1 MSKKKMTPKELGERK
16 QQVRAKKE
24 VEARAPGDVVPTK
37 EMTDEEFALKRTEIA
52 IKLIS
57 NSLEIPNA
65 KQLEKVVLEISS
77 IGLPKIGNFVAKFVA
92 KYSDPIFQN
101 QIFDIVLRKLET
113 IASPESSS
121 VFKSEVLLAKAKAII
136 TINLTEE
143 RTQIKLENATEALNL
158 LESANALQNPEIA
171 VLIEESI
178 KALIT
183 MHPNPLEAFQLAK
196 DSVEFRK
203 THLDTDHPS
212 ILEAY
217 ITTAQVGHK
226 IDVRAIKIEALNKA
240 NAAYNM
246 ALQLGSKTHAA
257 TALTF
262 LASIYKDFGDVQKS
276 IILLEQSALLNGVL
290 IRKEESKEEARVPV
304 KSPHAFEVIRKHGVT
319 DDLTLTIKE
328 KIQESVLNPVC
339 EASKHGA
346 WVRKIAMI
354 EYGTSGYVDDAF
366 LAKALGPLNTPENVN
381 LALMLCFEAISLGI
395 MSSAINNPICAVAF
409 VRQHPTLVPTMLAT
423 HPEYF
428 INEHILKSTLPNA
441 STYAPELLGKHV
453 AVNGS
458 YNKYLETIMMPII
471 GARINDSVLNPISI
485 LIKGGK
491 WDLSVQEQLLRYSSE
506 DYLTGVGRIYT
517 STLGQNLGTLEDAL
531 NISRILMFK
540 VILETIKESG
550 SKNYTP
556 VEVFAKQ
563 YTNVIKR
570 ILDDHS
576 DYITN
581 PHIIDICQQ
590 AISVPLADVIE
601 LELAKVEPVLEE
613 GASAS
618 SSILKVESV
627 LEVALLGGEEAALI
641 DS

>member
-1 MSKKKMTPKELGERK
+1 
-16 QQVRAKKE
+16 
-24 VEARAPGDVVPTK
+24 
-37 EMTDEEFALKRTEIA
+37 
-52 IKLIS
+52 
-57 NSLEIPNA
+57 
-65 KQLEKVVLEISS
+65 
-77 IGLPKIGNFVAKFVA
+77 
-92 KYSDPIFQN
+92 
-101 QIFDIVLRKLET
+101 
-113 IASPESSS
+113 
-121 VFKSEVLLAKAKAII
+121 
-136 TINLTEE
+136 
-143 RTQIKLENATEALNL
+143 
-158 LESANALQNPEIA
+158 
-171 VLIEESI
+171 
-178 KALIT
+178 
-183 MHPNPLEAFQLAK
+183 
-196 DSVEFRK
+196 
-203 THLDTDHPS
+203 
-212 ILEAY
+212 
-217 ITTAQVGHK
+217 
-226 IDVRAIKIEALNKA
+226 
-240 NAAYNM
+240 
-246 ALQLGSKTHAA
+246 
-257 TALTF
+257 
-262 LASIYKDFGDVQKS
+262 
-276 IILLEQSALLNGVL
+276 
-290 IRKEESKEEARVPV
+290 
-304 KSPHAFEVIRKHGVT
+304 
-319 DDLTLTIKE
+319 
-328 KIQESVLNPVC
+328 
-339 EASKHGA
+339 
-346 WVRKIAMI
+346 
-354 EYGTSGYVDDAF
+354 
-366 LAKALGPLNTPENVN
+366 
-381 LALMLCFEAISLGI
+381 
-395 MSSAINNPICAVAF
+395 
-409 VRQHPTLVPTMLAT
+409 MLAT

-428 INEHILKSTLPNA
+428 INEHILKSTLPKA